1 MLIAYMIIGIIVGA
15 SAAILALVAGAGIW
29 IALAFYVL
37 GGLVAVIGVVIWT
50 LLTPRSAMTKQ
61 SPVADQN

>member
-50 LLTPRSAMTKQ
+50 LLTPRTAMTKQ
-61 SPVADQN
+61 SPVADRN

>member
-61 SPVADQN
+61 SPVADRN

>member
-50 LLTPRSAMTKQ
+50 LLTPRTAIDRKS
-61 SPVADQN
+61 VV

>member
-1 MLIAYMIIGIIVGA
+1 MLIAYMVIGIIVGA

-61 SPVADQN
+61 SPVADRN